1 MMVGVEITSC
11 DFKLGRDQDEKPGG
25 DGVLEEFGLR
35 TALSGARVID
45 NSMKDIEI
53 IPLAKR
59 KMERR
64 RIPEAWVSE
73 ALRNPDQVVT
83 GHGGRSVAQ
92 QRRRVRRREMLLR
105 VVFEETED
113 KYVVITA
120 YLTSD
125 IKRYW
130 RDKTP

>member
-1 MMVGVEITSC
+1 MKEI
-11 DFKLGRDQDEKPGG
+11 D
-25 DGVLEEFGLR
+25 
-35 TALSGARVID
+35 
-45 NSMKDIEI
+45 I
-53 IPLAKR
+53 IPLARR

-64 RIPEAWVSE
+64 GISEAWIGE
-73 ALRNPDQVVT
+73 ALRNPDQVVQ

-92 QRRRVRRREMLLR
+92 RRRTIRSREKLLR

-125 IKRYW
+125 ITRYW
-130 RDKTP
+130 KDNAS

>member
-1 MMVGVEITSC
+1 
-11 DFKLGRDQDEKPGG
+11 
-25 DGVLEEFGLR
+25 
-35 TALSGARVID
+35 
-45 NSMKDIEI
+45 MKAIEI

-59 KMERR
+59 KIGRR
-64 RIPEAWVSE
+64 RIPEAWVTE
-73 ALRNPDQVVT
+73 ALRNAEQVVE

-92 QRRRVRRREMLLR
+92 QRRKIRRREMLLR
-105 VVFEETED
+105 VVFEETAD

>member
-1 MMVGVEITSC
+1 MKEI
-11 DFKLGRDQDEKPGG
+11 D
-25 DGVLEEFGLR
+25 
-35 TALSGARVID
+35 
-45 NSMKDIEI
+45 I

-59 KMERR
+59 KMARR
-64 RIPEAWVSE
+64 GIPEAWIGE
-73 ALRNPDQVVT
+73 ALRNADQVVE

-92 QRRRVRRREMLLR
+92 QRRTIRRREKLLR

>member
-1 MMVGVEITSC
+1 
-11 DFKLGRDQDEKPGG
+11 
-25 DGVLEEFGLR
+25 
-35 TALSGARVID
+35 
-45 NSMKDIEI
+45 MKDIEI

-64 RIPEAWVSE
+64 GITEAWVGD
-73 ALRNPDQVVT
+73 ALRNADQVVE

-92 QRRRVRRREMLLR
+92 QQRRIRRREMLLR

-120 YLTSD
+120 YLTSA

-130 RDKTP
+130 KDKAP

>member
-1 MMVGVEITSC
+1 
-11 DFKLGRDQDEKPGG
+11 
-25 DGVLEEFGLR
+25 
-35 TALSGARVID
+35 
-45 NSMKDIEI
+45 MKDIQI

-59 KMERR
+59 KMESRE
-64 RIPEAWVSE
+64 IPDAWVGE
-73 ALRNPDQVVT
+73 ALRNADQVVE

-92 QRRRVRRREMLLR
+92 RRRRIRRREMLLR

-113 KYVVITA
+113 KYVGITA

-130 RDKTP
+130 KDKVP

>member
-1 MMVGVEITSC
+1 
-11 DFKLGRDQDEKPGG
+11 LR
-25 DGVLEEFGLR
+25 LR

-59 KMERR
+59 KMEKR
-64 RIPEAWVSE
+64 RIPEGWVGE
-73 ALRNPDQVVT
+73 ALTNPDQVVA

-92 QRRRVRRREMLLR
+92 RRRRIRRREMLLR

-130 RDKTP
+130 RDKNP